1 MPLCHSQVNHF
12 INMKVILTTN
22 IKKLGK
28 IGDLVEVKDG
38 YARNFLLKNKKA
50 LVANKKNTEYF
61 EQQKSEINKK
71 NEIEKNKANETF
83 QILNNAELEVYK
95 EAMENGQLYGSINI
109 KEIVTLIKEQKD
121 LNISAEKIETKGQ
134 LKNTGISKVF
144 VNLHAEVI
152 ATINLNVKPKVE

>member
-1 MPLCHSQVNHF
+1 MQ
-12 INMKVILTTN
+12 VILLEN
-22 IKKLGK
+22 IKKLGA
-28 IGDLVEVKDG
+28 IGEKVTVKDG

-71 NEIEKNKANETF
+71 NEVEKNKANETF
-83 QILNNAELEVYK
+83 QMLNNAELEVYK

-109 KEIVTLIKEQKD
+109 KEIVTLIKEQKNLD
-121 LNISAEKIETKGQ
+121 ISAEKIETKGQ
-134 LKNTGISKVF
+134 LKNTGISKVYI
-144 VNLHAEVI
+144 NLHAEVI

>member
-1 MPLCHSQVNHF
+1 MQ
-12 INMKVILTTN
+12 VILLEN
-22 IKKLGK
+22 IKKLGA
-28 IGDLVEVKDG
+28 IGEKVTVKDG

-61 EQQKSEINKK
+61 EQQKIEINKK
-71 NEIEKNKANETF
+71 NELEKNKANETF

-109 KEIVTLIKEQKD
+109 KEIVTLIKEQKNLD
-121 LNISAEKIETKGQ
+121 ISAEKIETKGQ

-144 VNLHAEVI
+144 INLHAEVI

>member
-1 MPLCHSQVNHF
+1 MQ
-12 INMKVILTTN
+12 VILLEN
-22 IKKLGK
+22 IKKLGA
-28 IGDLVEVKDG
+28 IGEKVTVKDG

-109 KEIVTLIKEQKD
+109 KEIVTFIKEQKD
-121 LNISAEKIETKGQ
+121 LDISAEKIETKGQ
-134 LKNTGISKVF
+134 LKNTGISKVYI
-144 VNLHAEVI
+144 NLHAEVI

>member
-1 MPLCHSQVNHF
+1 MQ
-12 INMKVILTTN
+12 VILLEN
-22 IKKLGK
+22 IKKLGA
-28 IGDLVEVKDG
+28 IGEKVTVKDG

-83 QILNNAELEVYK
+83 QILNNVELEVFK

-109 KEIVTLIKEQKD
+109 KEIVTLIKEQKNLD
-121 LNISAEKIETKGQ
+121 ISAEKIETKGQ
-134 LKNTGISKVF
+134 LKTTGISKVYI
-144 VNLHAEVI
+144 NLHAEVI

>member
-1 MPLCHSQVNHF
+1 MQ
-12 INMKVILTTN
+12 VILLEN
-22 IKKLGK
+22 IKKLGA
-28 IGDLVEVKDG
+28 IGEKVTVKDG

-71 NEIEKNKANETF
+71 NEIEKNKANEVF
-83 QILNNAELEVYK
+83 QVLNNAQLEIYK

-109 KEIVTLIKEQKD
+109 KEIVTLIKEQKNLD
-121 LNISAEKIETKGQ
+121 ISAEKVETKGQ

-144 VNLHAEVI
+144 INLHAEVI

>member
-1 MPLCHSQVNHF
+1 MQ
-12 INMKVILTTN
+12 VILLEN
-22 IKKLGK
+22 IKKLGA
-28 IGDLVEVKDG
+28 IGEKVTVKDG

-71 NEIEKNKANETF
+71 NEVEKNKANETF
-83 QILNNAELEVYK
+83 QILNNAELEVFK

-109 KEIVTLIKEQKD
+109 KEIVTLIKEQKNLD
-121 LNISAEKIETKGQ
+121 ISAEKVETKGQ

-144 VNLHAEVI
+144 INLHAEVI

>member
-1 MPLCHSQVNHF
+1 MQ
-12 INMKVILTTN
+12 VILLEN
-22 IKKLGK
+22 IKKLGA
-28 IGDLVEVKDG
+28 IGEKVTVKDG

-71 NEIEKNKANETF
+71 NEVEKNKANETF
-83 QILNNAELEVYK
+83 QILNNAELEVFK

-109 KEIVTLIKEQKD
+109 KEIVSLIKEQKD
-121 LNISAEKIETKGQ
+121 LDISAEKIETKGQ
-134 LKNTGISKVF
+134 LKNTGISKVYI
-144 VNLHAEVI
+144 NLHAEVI

>member
-1 MPLCHSQVNHF
+1 MQ
-12 INMKVILTTN
+12 VILLEN
-22 IKKLGK
+22 IKKLGA
-28 IGDLVEVKDG
+28 IGEKVTVKDG

-71 NEIEKNKANETF
+71 NEVEKNKANEIF

-109 KEIVTLIKEQKD
+109 KEIVTLIKEQKNLD
-121 LNISAEKIETKGQ
+121 ISAEKIETKGQ
-134 LKNTGISKVF
+134 LKNTGISKVYI
-144 VNLHAEVI
+144 NLHAEVI

>member
-1 MPLCHSQVNHF
+1 MQ
-12 INMKVILTTN
+12 VILLEN
-22 IKKLGK
+22 IKKLGA
-28 IGDLVEVKDG
+28 IGEKVTVKDG

-71 NEIEKNKANETF
+71 NEIEKNKANEVF
-83 QILNNAELEVYK
+83 QVLNNAELEIYK

-109 KEIVTLIKEQKD
+109 KEIVTLIKEQKNLD
-121 LNISAEKIETKGQ
+121 ISAEKVETKGQ

-144 VNLHAEVI
+144 INLHAEVI

>member
-1 MPLCHSQVNHF
+1 MQ
-12 INMKVILTTN
+12 VILLEN
-22 IKKLGK
+22 IKKLGA
-28 IGDLVEVKDG
+28 IGEKVTVKDG

-71 NEIEKNKANETF
+71 NEIEKNKANEVF
-83 QILNNAELEVYK
+83 QVLNNAELEIYK

-109 KEIVTLIKEQKD
+109 KEIVTLIKEQKNLD
-121 LNISAEKIETKGQ
+121 ISAEKVETKGQ
-134 LKNTGISKVF
+134 LKITGISKVLI
-144 VNLHAEVI
+144 NLHAEVI